1 MKTYFDE
8 VNDRKNACQTV
19 EDWQKFAEWLIDEI
33 YERNSSDLSMQ
44 EAILTKY
51 GEKGLDELMEIAAD
65 IEKKYLPAEMT
76 MHAFGYRKDSMCP
89 ISNELA
95 LKYLEDGRE
104 VYLLFNNNTEKM
116 IANPREIENH
126 NGLFGIT
133 YTELERIA
141 KDLQAE
147 R

>member
-8 VNDRKNACQTV
+8 VNDRKNACQTI

-104 VYLLFNNNTEKM
+104 VYLLFNDNTEKM
-116 IANPREIENH
+116 IANTREIENH

-133 YTELERIA
+133 YDELERVA